1 VAIWFLSFN
10 VNDLS
15 FTKKERQTLLLY
27 KNREAKVDLWWSMV
41 DTQCELQSV
50 LSFVRSL
57 YETWIYTQNSES
69 QRKLCES
76 LSIGAHTLTIELYT
90 MEIMLSTYKS
100 IQRTYILYQ
109 TENNNSRVSR
119 RELQN
124 GVCVTFC
131 YIISWLNNKCLEWL
145 AIWN

>member
-1 VAIWFLSFN
+1 
-10 VNDLS
+10 
-15 FTKKERQTLLLY
+15 
-27 KNREAKVDLWWSMV
+27 MV

-57 YETWIYTQNSES
+57 YETRIFTQSSES

-124 GVCVTFC
+124 GIRVTFC
-131 YIISWLNNKCLEWL
+131 YIISWLNNKCLGWL
-145 AIWN
+145 AI